1 MSDTNNVEQVSVGKP
16 KVGGAVFRADT
27 TAALPTSAS
36 ATLAAAFAGMG
47 YISEDGVNRSI
58 TRETTEIKDWGG
70 ETIATPQTGKNETV
84 KMKFVQALNDEVL
97 KAVHGDTN
105 VSGSLDAGIAV
116 EENAKELEAKAW
128 VIDQVLSDGRP
139 SRIVIPNGKVTEIGD
154 IVYKADEV
162 IGYDLTITALP
173 DSSGNTSYEY
183 IGTKPVSG
191 GSGTS
196 S

>member
-1 MSDTNNVEQVSVGKP
+1 MTDTNNVEQVSVGKP

-27 TAALPTSAS
+27 TATLPTTAT
-36 ATLAAAFAGMG
+36 ATLTGFTGMG
-47 YISEDGVNRSI
+47 YISEDGVSRSL

-70 ETIATPQTGKNETV
+70 ETIATPQTSKNETV
-84 KMKFVQALNDEVL
+84 QLKFVQALNDEVL

-105 VSGSLDAGIAV
+105 VSGSLSAGISI

-139 SRIVIPNGKVTEIGD
+139 SRLVIPNGKVTEIGD

-162 IGYDLTITALP
+162 IGYELTITALP

-183 IGTKPVSG
+183 IGTKPA
-191 GSGTS
+191 SGTS
-196 S
+196 H